1 MEHTKVFEDF
11 KRDFSFQSELSES
24 IAILEGGKGFR
35 AKFIALLSSIFDIKE
50 TESNVISDATESLHT
65 ATLVHDDVIDNAQ
78 MRRGK
83 TSLNNVID
91 NKKSIL
97 LGDYYLAKTIQKI
110 SELNR
115 VELVHSISGVLSSLV
130 EGEWL
135 QAGITKSDWSM
146 QTYKEVAIHKTGSIF
161 SWCLQSVMM
170 VKFGNIEHQL
180 IDKIGNEIG
189 LLFQIVDDYLDFKG
203 EDKTLL
209 ADLKN
214 GNINYFLLKM
224 KEMGLSTEESK
235 IKESLSVIMSEVEE
249 EIENLKDSILSDFKE
264 LLKLPEVNLSSAER
278 INMFNFFLEQLASRY
293 KSN

>member
-11 KRDFSFQSELSES
+11 KRDFNFQSELSES

-35 AKFIALLSSIFDIKE
+35 AQFISLLASIFQISEADADI
-50 TESNVISDATESLHT
+50 ISDATESLHT
-65 ATLVHDDVIDNAQ
+65 ATLVHDDVIDNAD
-78 MRRGK
+78 MRRGQ
-83 TSLNNVID
+83 TSLNRVID

-110 SELNR
+110 SELNK
-115 VELVHSISGVLSSLV
+115 VELVHSISAVLSSLV

-146 QTYKEVAIHKTGSIF
+146 DTYKQVAIHKTGSIF
-161 SWCLQSVMM
+161 SWCLQSVLT
-170 VKFGNIEHQL
+170 VKFENIESPL

-224 KEMGLSTEESK
+224 QEMNLSTDEDK
-235 IKESLSVIMSEVEE
+235 IKENLALTLKEVEV
-249 EIENLKDSILSDFKE
+249 EIEELKSSILNDFIT
-264 LLKLPEVNLSSAER
+264 LLKLENIDLYSENRKAS
-278 INMFNFFLEQLASRY
+278 FNFFLEQLASRY
-293 KSN
+293 KK

>member
-11 KRDFSFQSELSES
+11 KRDFNFQSELSDS

-35 AKFIALLSSIFDIKE
+35 AKFIALLADIFQIAEADSDI
-50 TESNVISDATESLHT
+50 ISDATESLHT

-115 VELVHSISGVLSSLV
+115 VELVHSISAVLSSLV

-135 QAGITKSDWSM
+135 QAGITKADWSM
-146 QTYKEVAIHKTGSIF
+146 DTYKQVAIHKTGSIF
-161 SWCLQSVMM
+161 SWCLQSVLT
-170 VKFGNIEHQL
+170 VKFGNLENEL
-180 IDKIGNEIG
+180 IDKIGNDIG
-189 LLFQIVDDYLDFKG
+189 LLFQIVDDFLDFKG

-224 KEMGLSTEESK
+224 KEMNLSVDEAE
-235 IKESLSVIMSEVEE
+235 IKASLSKTLKIVEVEIAQLKVTILNDFIKLLKLSEVE
-249 EIENLKDSILSDFKE
+249 LHSQ
-264 LLKLPEVNLSSAER
+264 ER
-278 INMFNFFLEQLASRY
+278 EAKFNFFLEQLASRY
-293 KSN
+293 KN

>member
-1 MEHTKVFEDF
+1 MEHSKVFEDF
-11 KRDFSFQSELSES
+11 KKDFNFQSELSES

-35 AKFIALLSSIFDIKE
+35 AQFISLLANIFQINQN
-50 TESNVISDATESLHT
+50 SAYVISDATESLHT

-78 MRRGK
+78 MRRGQ
-83 TSLNNVID
+83 TSLNKVID

-110 SELNR
+110 SELNK
-115 VELVHSISGVLSSLV
+115 VELVHSISAVLSSLV

-135 QAGITKSDWSM
+135 QAGLTQDDWSLE
-146 QTYKEVAIHKTGSIF
+146 TYKQVAIHKTGSIF
-161 SWCLQSVMM
+161 SWCLQSVLT
-170 VKFGNIEHQL
+170 VKFGNLENDL
-180 IDKIGNEIG
+180 IDKIGNDIG

-224 KEMGLSTEESK
+224 KEMNLSTDESEIKNSLKKVLVIVEDEISELKETILIDFCTLLSANEVQMLDEEK
-235 IKESLSVIMSEVEE
+235 KG
-249 EIENLKDSILSDFKE
+249 K
-264 LLKLPEVNLSSAER
+264 
-278 INMFNFFLEQLASRY
+278 FNFFLEQLASRY
-293 KSN
+293 KN